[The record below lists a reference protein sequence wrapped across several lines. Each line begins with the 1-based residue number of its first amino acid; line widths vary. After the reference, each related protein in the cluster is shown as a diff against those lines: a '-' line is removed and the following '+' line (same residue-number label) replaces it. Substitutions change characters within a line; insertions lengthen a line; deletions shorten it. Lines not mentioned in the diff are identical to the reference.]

1 MRALLRVSRVIDA
14 ITDRLGAFIG
24 VLVGLLILVG
34 VYNVVTRYIGYFFRR
49 AFASNA
55 VLDLQWQLFS
65 LIFFLGFSYILKR
78 NENVRVDFLY
88 SKWSPKRQALMN
100 LLGHIFFLIPFCILG
115 LVVTWE
121 PVRFAWMIRETSPD
135 FGGLPRYP
143 IKTMILIG
151 FGWLLI
157 QAISECIKHA
167 AVLLDAMPK
176 AVEQAI
182 ETYNP
187 GAVE

>member
-1 MRALLRVSRVIDA
+1 MIPPFHWWR
-14 ITDRLGAFIG
+14 T
-24 VLVGLLILVG
+24 VL
-34 VYNVVTRYIGYFFRR
+34 
-49 AFASNA
+49 
-55 VLDLQWQLFS
+55 
-65 LIFFLGFSYILKR
+65 
-78 NENVRVDFLY
+78 
-88 SKWSPKRQALMN
+88 
-100 LLGHIFFLIPFCILG
+100 FLIPFCVLM
-115 LVVTWE
+115 LWVTWT
-121 PVRFAWMIRETSPD
+121 PVLNSWRIREVSPD
-135 FGGLPRYP
+135 PGGLPRYP

>member
-65 LIFFLGFSYILKR
+65 LIFFSGLFRTSSSATKTCA
-78 NENVRVDFLY
+78 
-88 SKWSPKRQALMN
+88 ST
-100 LLGHIFFLIPFCILG
+100 FC
-115 LVVTWE
+115 T
-121 PVRFAWMIRETSPD
+121 A
-135 FGGLPRYP
+135 
-143 IKTMILIG
+143 
-151 FGWLLI
+151 
-157 QAISECIKHA
+157 H
-167 AVLLDAMPK
+167 
-176 AVEQAI
+176 
-182 ETYNP
+182 
-187 GAVE
+187 GAPSDRRW